1 MPNVKFSEIE
11 KFYIEANASLMSAQK
26 IADKMRKAVTEEAVQ
41 SYVDGMEPERVTSGD
56 LMAREPE
63 KGFAVMTQNAS
74 ELADEAD
81 KKPSQ
86 ETLDKQNEEHI
97 HKINP

>member
-1 MPNVKFSEIE
+1 
-11 KFYIEANASLMSAQK
+11 MSAK
-26 IADKMRKAVTEEAVQ
+26 AIADKMRKAATEESVQ
-41 SYVDGMEPERVTSGD
+41 SYVDGMEPEKVTSGS
-56 LMAREPE
+56 LMSREPE

-81 KKPSQ
+81 KRPTQ
-86 ETLDKQNEEHI
+86 ETLDKKNAEHI